1 MKIIKFENNYELQA
15 NLFSFVIHLT
25 LLIFVM
31 FTVDWQ
37 TKAPHFSEV
46 DLWDAVPTQVKKVK
60 QESVKKKNIV
70 KKKKVIK
77 IKKEKVTLQREA
89 EIKLKKKKAAK
100 KKVLALKKKK
110 EIEKMQRKILNQE
123 KISKLQERLLEDEKL
138 EKLQEQLREQD
149 LRKKE
154 KLALEG
160 ERDMEAGIN
169 SGELERF
176 KMLIQQKIHQNVN
189 KQLCG
194 LDDVSLIFEISL
206 MPTGDIL
213 GNPKMLKSSKI
224 GTCDEAVERAI
235 LQSQPLPMPKD
246 KKLFRK
252 LKGLKLKFS
261 PNAINE

>member
-25 LLIFVM
+25 LLVFMI

-37 TKAPHFSEV
+37 TKTPNFAEV
-46 DLWDAVPTQVKKVK
+46 ELWDAVPTQVKKVK
-60 QESVKKKNIV
+60 QESLKKKSIV
-70 KKKKVIK
+70 KKKKIAE
-77 IKKEKVTLQREA
+77 IKKERVILEKEA

-100 KKVLALKKKK
+100 KKALALKKKK
-110 EIEKMQRKILNQE
+110 EIEVMQKKILKQE
-123 KISKLQERLLEDEKL
+123 KIVKLQEKLLEDEKI
-138 EKLQEQLREQD
+138 EKLQDQLREQD
-149 LRKKE
+149 LKRKE
-154 KLALEG
+154 RLALEAD
-160 ERDMEAGIN
+160 RDMEAGVK

-194 LDDVSLIFEISL
+194 LDDISLVFEISL

-213 GNPKMLKSSKI
+213 GTPKMLESSKI

-261 PNAINE
+261 PNALNE

>member
-1 MKIIKFENNYELQA
+1 MKIIKFEDNYKLQA
-15 NLFSFVIHLT
+15 NLFSFAIHLT
-25 LLIFVM
+25 LFIFM
-31 FTVDWQ
+31 IFSVDWQ
-37 TKAPHFSEV
+37 SKKPNFSEV

-60 QESVKKKNIV
+60 QETLKKQNIIKKQKISEA
-70 KKKKVIK
+70 KKKKLILE
-77 IKKEKVTLQREA
+77 KEV

-100 KKVLALKKKK
+100 KKARVLKKKK
-110 EIEKMQRKILNQE
+110 EIEAMQKKILKQE
-123 KISKLQERLLEDEKL
+123 KISKLQEKLLEDEKL
-138 EKLQEQLREQD
+138 KKLQEQIMEQD
-149 LRKKE
+149 LKKKE
-154 KLALEG
+154 RLAIEA

-213 GNPKMLKSSKI
+213 GTPKMLESSKI
-224 GTCDEAVERAI
+224 ATCDEAVERAI

-261 PNAINE
+261 PNALIK

>member
-25 LLIFVM
+25 LLIFIM
-31 FTVDWQ
+31 FTVDWK

-60 QESVKKKNIV
+60 QEPVKKKSIV
-70 KKKKVIK
+70 KKKKVAE
-77 IKKEKVTLQREA
+77 IKKQKVILQKEA

-110 EIEKMQRKILNQE
+110 EIERMQRKILNQE

-138 EKLQEQLREQD
+138 ENLQEQLREQD

-154 KLALEG
+154 RLALEG
-160 ERDMEAGIN
+160 ERDMEAGVN

-224 GTCDEAVERAI
+224 ETCDEAVERAI